1 MFVGIQ
7 FLRLGVI
14 LGLIYYSVS
23 CILWAKIQKKV
34 RIREAAQ
41 VCLNSLNQ
49 RFFLNSMSAIELFRY
64 CLTLLLIDR
73 KMELAIL

>member
-49 RFFLNSMSAIELFRY
+49 RFFFKKFFPI
-64 CLTLLLIDR
+64 
-73 KMELAIL
+73 MEQQLQGEKNFDVSH